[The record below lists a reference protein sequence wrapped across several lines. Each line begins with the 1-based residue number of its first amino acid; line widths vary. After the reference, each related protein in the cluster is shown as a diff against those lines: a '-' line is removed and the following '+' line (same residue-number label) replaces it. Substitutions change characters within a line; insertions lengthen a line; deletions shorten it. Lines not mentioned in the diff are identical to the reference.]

1 MSKVILLYDVL
12 EEKARRKITKEELYK
27 AVKVATV
34 ASGNLLMDKLIEECG
49 ELIEQLAKCID
60 DAIKGNQIEVLNIAD
75 EISDV
80 IICLEQNANVRDVS
94 VLVDI
99 RKSYKLERL
108 RKNLEAGKLFK

>member
-1 MSKVILLYDVL
+1 MTRED
-12 EEKARRKITKEELYK
+12 LYK

-34 ASGNLLMDKLIEECG
+34 ESGNNLKDKLIEECW

-60 DAIKGNQIEVLNIAD
+60 DSISGNQIDVLNIAD

-94 VLVDI
+94 TLVDI
-99 RKSYKLERL
+99 RKSFKLERL